1 MGDDFSVVPWML
13 HVSVQR
19 APGYPINYRIN
30 YIQFRFNTV
39 VLFLSC
45 KVLTLIT
52 FVSPRNEGD
61 PWAKSLLG
69 CPFLKVIPYRFCPD
83 GSSSRS
89 RSTFRVSIHLPEPN
103 CPSLPQGLPVVP
115 GPLVLSIPE
124 AGLAVCQ
131 GRPDPRALE
140 TCFSPSGNLLLSS
153 SPMSVSSLDRRW
165 IFTPMSLLLGFVNHF
180 LPPSQTEAPYKWVL
194 ISSGV
199 LQLECPVVIL
209 CPCL

>member
-1 MGDDFSVVPWML
+1 M
-13 HVSVQR
+13 SVQR

-61 PWAKSLLG
+61 PWDKSLLG

-83 GSSSRS
+83 GSSSQS

-115 GPLVLSIPE
+115 GPLVLSIPG
-124 AGLAVCQ
+124 AGLAACQ
-131 GRPDPRALE
+131 GRPNPRVLE
-140 TCFSPSGNLLLSS
+140 TCFSPS
-153 SPMSVSSLDRRW
+153 SPMPVSSLDRRW
-165 IFTPMSLLLGFVNHF
+165 IFPPMSLLLGFVNHF
-180 LPPSQTEAPYKWVL
+180 LPPAKQKHPTN
-194 ISSGV
+194 G
-199 LQLECPVVIL
+199 
-209 CPCL
+209 CLSPQMFSN